1 MSFFTK
7 DLIVYPHPNTG
18 TFESLNVSPLNDSLV
33 TPAPVLI
40 ITKPLDSNE
49 DTSISTESLYALDG
63 IRDNIQGQLDVLN
76 SSLRNVSENYWR
88 MYGSLESMIGGSFSS
103 ASFTAVSLNTASVSN
118 LSVTNASL
126 TSITSTLLFAA
137 NTSFVNVSL
146 TNASMVN
153 VDANNLNVN
162 GQRAATE
169 PWVSSNYVSFPS
181 LSSSLSGYATASSL
195 NSYVATSALNDY
207 VTLETLSSSLS
218 GYATTSSL
226 NSYVTTSALNDYV
239 TLETLSSSLASC
251 ITASTIVNYVSSN
264 SNSNSGNSNNISM
277 TNASFYNACMTNVSV
292 INASITKLLLKG
304 PITASYTSGAL
315 VSMSNLNIGYA
326 NASRVNYI
334 STNITN
340 LLGNITLVATP
351 IPANGVYLFI
361 FSCTIYNGANG
372 TNNIYT
378 CLSSNPTSPD
388 GDYYETN
395 YSVTSGT
402 NLNITL
408 QRVYTNVTNTQYTM
422 YFYARSNTAFTG
434 ITLNYGMMTTI
445 KLA

>member
-195 NSYVATSALNDY
+195 NSYVA
-207 VTLETLSSSLS
+207 
-218 GYATTSSL
+218 
-226 NSYVTTSALNDYV
+226 TSALNDYV